1 MSFGIKRFGKSFG
14 IALLGLLFIFAST
27 NKAQNNQSLEEIRTR
42 GFSYLKAGNWESAK
56 TDFENA
62 LSIAP
67 KDTLSIYGNSL
78 ALFNL
83 RNYSDAKSS
92 LEAGIAILS
101 KGVEN
106 NQFLADFLVLSSVI
120 SAVEKKNSQAIAT
133 LERAVKL
140 APNHFDANFS
150 LGRAYFGNGDIDK
163 SIISFRQAAA
173 IQPQNS
179 RARFFLATALE
190 RAGSNIEALAEY
202 RKVLEIDPNNSDGN
216 LGLGVLLIKTE
227 GNKSVEGLKVL
238 KKSVEINA
246 NLYEG
251 QITLGKTLIR
261 LNQVMEAIEHL
272 QKAAELAP
280 NNPEPHYQL
289 AIAFRKLGRKADAE
303 AETEKVKKI
312 HQNRRGVARQK
323 P

>member
-1 MSFGIKRFGKSFG
+1 MSLNIKRFEKTSG
-14 IALLGLLFIFAST
+14 IAMLGLLFVFASII
-27 NKAQNNQSLEEIRTR
+27 NAQNNQNLEDIRTR
-42 GFSYLKAGNWESAK
+42 GFSYLKVGNWESAK
-56 TDFENA
+56 VEFENA
-62 LSIAP
+62 IAIAP

-83 RNYSDAKSS
+83 RNYSDAKSN
-92 LEAGIAILS
+92 LETGIEILS
-101 KGVEN
+101 KTQEN
-106 NQFLADFLVLSSVI
+106 KQFLADFLVLSSVI
-120 SAVEKKNSQAIAT
+120 SAIENKNALAITNLEK
-133 LERAVKL
+133 AVRL
-140 APNHFDANFS
+140 VPNHFDANFS

-163 SIISFRQAAA
+163 SIASFRQAAV

-202 RKVLEIDPNNSDGN
+202 RKVLEIDPNNPDGN
-216 LGLGVLLIKTE
+216 LGLGVLLIKTD
-227 GNKSVEGLKVL
+227 GNKSAEGLKAL

-261 LNQVMEAIEHL
+261 LNQTKEAIEHL

-280 NNPEPHYQL
+280 DNPEPHYQL
-289 AIAFRKLGRKADAE
+289 AIAYRKLGRKADAE
-303 AETEKVKKI
+303 AETERVKTI
-312 HQNRRGVARQK
+312 HENRRGVAGQK